1 MGLLHILAVTLYFD
15 IQPYEADSTF
25 CAPDLTR
32 IERIA
37 KVRLF
42 GAPRYSSGM
51 PHFIRERSAHAGPDT
66 LIVDDGAPGWSYWI
80 CVSDSAGNQTPLGCC
95 PGISVGIPL
104 GVEGQPGEAGERYFD
119 LAGRRLPSKPTSSGL
134 YWLKRPGQ
142 RAKLIRIM

>member
-51 PHFIRERSAHAGPDT
+51 PYFIRERSAHAGPDT
-66 LIVDDGAPGWSYWI
+66 LNVVDAGGWSYWVCI
-80 CVSDSAGNQTPLGCC
+80 VDSAGNQAPLNCC
-95 PGISVGIPL
+95 PAITVGVPSVGVDPGGL
-104 GVEGQPGEAGERYFD
+104 LPGEGWYD
-119 LAGRRLPSKPTSSGL
+119 LAGRRLPHKPEVPGL
-134 YWLKRPGQ
+134 YWRKVPGQ
-142 RAKLIRIM
+142 RAKLIRVM